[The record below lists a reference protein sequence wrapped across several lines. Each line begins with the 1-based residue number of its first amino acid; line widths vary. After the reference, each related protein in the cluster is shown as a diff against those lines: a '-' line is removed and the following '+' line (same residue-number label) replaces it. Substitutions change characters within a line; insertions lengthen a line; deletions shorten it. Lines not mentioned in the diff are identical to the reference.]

1 MLKRN
6 YTWYFNE
13 ELTIYISKGLRA
25 LSLSFKIM
33 KMINEKA
40 KNVFRELVEKDL
52 IYNNIFR
59 KIDSSK

>member
-13 ELTIYISKGLRA
+13 ELTINISKGLRA

-52 IYNNIFR
+52 IYNNNFR